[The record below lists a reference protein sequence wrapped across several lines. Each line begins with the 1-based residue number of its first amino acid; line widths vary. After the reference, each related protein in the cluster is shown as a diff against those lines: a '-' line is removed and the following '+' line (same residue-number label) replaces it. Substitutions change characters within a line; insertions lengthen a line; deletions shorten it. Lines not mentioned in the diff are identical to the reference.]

1 MAHDLGRLHD
11 VAGADLIRVAAAHHA
26 AHKRAGGDRQ
36 HQRRKD
42 EDDIRPVE
50 SSAAA
55 LFVFLA
61 LRVIALLS
69 AAGGHL
75 FRALGTFGQRRCKA
89 AAVSGRLGELNEVQ
103 SCYHL
108 VRTAVPAGLQF
119 VRGFHDDLFEI
130 LRNVGVELAGRGHLL
145 VHVLYRHSHR
155 RIAVE
160 GHFARQHLVQHD
172 AQGIDVG
179 LFVHVGASGL
189 LRGEIVH
196 GAHDGLLLLAH
207 QRAAG
212 NGLRNA
218 EVRDLGRPVLGDHD
232 VMGLYVPVDELMLMR
247 HGERGSHLFGD
258 IRRAVRIERSLFLDD
273 VGKRS
278 ALDEFHDDVVDVAL
292 FAYVVHVDDIG
303 MHETR
308 RDLGFPAEALDE
320 HGIFRIFRPEDLDGN
335 KAGEQ
340 TVSCLEDD
348 GHAAFADLVL
358 QLVSS
363 C

>member
-1 MAHDLGRLHD
+1 M
-11 VAGADLIRVAAAHHA
+11 
-26 AHKRAGGDRQ
+26 
-36 HQRRKD
+36 
-42 EDDIRPVE
+42 
-50 SSAAA
+50 
-55 LFVFLA
+55 
-61 LRVIALLS
+61 
-69 AAGGHL
+69 
-75 FRALGTFGQRRCKA
+75 
-89 AAVSGRLGELNEVQ
+89 
-103 SCYHL
+103 
-108 VRTAVPAGLQF
+108 
-119 VRGFHDDLFEI
+119 
-130 LRNVGVELAGRGHLL
+130 
-145 VHVLYRHSHR
+145 
-155 RIAVE
+155 
-160 GHFARQHLVQHD
+160 
-172 AQGIDVG
+172 
-179 LFVHVGASGL
+179 
-189 LRGEIVH
+189 
-196 GAHDGLLLLAH
+196 
-207 QRAAG
+207 
-212 NGLRNA
+212 
-218 EVRDLGRPVLGDHD
+218 
-232 VMGLYVPVDELMLMR
+232 DELMLMR

-273 VGKRS
+273 VGKWS